1 MSTALALQPIQRL
14 PDSARSFVSAASWF
28 LESKTEPRKVQEMA
42 QRRSEDFLRMN
53 AGLLRD
59 FGVRGQVGT
68 SQGAL
73 GLWFELHDAVLSAPK
88 GQVQWGQY
96 VTQHIARGQ
105 WLQVPCRCPDLL
117 PDTKL
122 GSALHWTV
130 LRHQGALRS
139 QLGRHEVVHQ
149 LLQKCESMLSLLR
162 SFAPVRPAPGWQ
174 PQAGSAMAD
183 VFRKGLEAIYWTVD
197 ERGLGGTS
205 DLAGLPWRMDMAPF
219 FEAWVEAIAEHAAR
233 QKGATLTTG
242 RRQETM
248 VRLHWQPA
256 K

>member
-1 MSTALALQPIQRL
+1 
-14 PDSARSFVSAASWF
+14 
-28 LESKTEPRKVQEMA
+28 MA